1 MTVKF
6 EFTVSDVDAENIIGI
21 MREAALKA
29 QLAVDRY
36 TDPHLSATDQA
47 NRAWWIAHHKYLSAL
62 ADRMAAGTTRV
73 QLGADHD

>member
-6 EFTVSDVDAENIIGI
+6 EFTVSEVDAENIIGI

-36 TDPHLSATDQA
+36 TDTHLSATDQS
-47 NRAWWIAHHKYLSAL
+47 NRAWWIVHHKYLTDL